1 MNLVLDTNVLIAA
14 FIAKGICHTLAER
27 YLRVHSVIA
36 SEFILD
42 ELREKLTEKFKYSN
56 EDANAVDALLRSR
69 MRMVEPIPLESSV
82 CRDPDDDIVLA
93 TALTGKAVCII
104 TGDQDLLTLKKFSE
118 IDIPSP
124 SAFETYEA
132 QYGTDLE

>member
-1 MNLVLDTNVLIAA
+1 
-14 FIAKGICHTLAER
+14 
-27 YLRVHSVIA
+27 
-36 SEFILD
+36 
-42 ELREKLTEKFKYSN
+42 
-56 EDANAVDALLRSR
+56 
-69 MRMVEPIPLESSV
+69 MVEPIPLESGV
-82 CRDPDDDIVLA
+82 CRNPDDDIVLA

-118 IDIPSP
+118 IDILSP